1 MTTSESSPRD
11 ALLRTVNAYQ
21 ISRAAHV
28 AAALGIADLL
38 AAGPRDVDDLAAATR
53 TQPSALHRLLRALA
67 SVGIFAEVEDADG
80 NHRLALTPQAQ
91 YLRSDTPGSV
101 RNWAVLMGRPYYQQT
116 WAFLDESIK
125 TGQAVF
131 PAVHGVTPWEYRE
144 AHPEEGAIFDAAM
157 TGMSGGAT
165 AAIVD
170 SYDFSGFARLVDV
183 GGGQGELLAAILDA
197 NPGLRG
203 VLFDQPHVVIG
214 APALLERAGVA
225 DRCEVVSG
233 SFFEAVPGG
242 AEAYLLMSIVHNWD
256 DDSAAR
262 ILRTCRSAMPAASR
276 LLLIEQI
283 VAPPNQSDRAKI
295 GDLNMLI
302 IHGGRE
308 RTADEFRALLASAGL
323 RLSTI
328 RPTRIGQSIL
338 ESVPA

>member
-28 AAALGIADLL
+28 AASLGIADLL
-38 AAGPRDVDDLAAATR
+38 AAGPRDIDDLAAATQ
-53 TQPSALHRLLRALA
+53 TQASTLYRLLRALA

-80 NHRLALTPQAQ
+80 NRRFALTPQAQ

-101 RNWAVLMGRPYYQQT
+101 RNWAVLMGRPYYQQA
-116 WAFLDESIK
+116 WAYLDESIK

-131 PAVHGVTPWEYRE
+131 PTVHGATLWEYRQ

-165 AAIVD
+165 AAIVAG
-170 SYDFSGFARLVDV
+170 YDFSGFASLVDV
-183 GGGQGELLAAILDA
+183 GGGHGELIAAILAA

-203 VLFDQPHVVIG
+203 VLFDQPHVVAG
-214 APALLERAGVA
+214 APSLLARAGIA
-225 DRCEVVSG
+225 DRCEVVGG
-233 SFFEAVPGG
+233 SFFDAVPGG
-242 AEAYLLMSIVHNWD
+242 AEVYLLMSIVHDWD
-256 DDSAAR
+256 DDSAVR
-262 ILRTCRSAMPAASR
+262 ILRICRSAMSESSR
-276 LLLIEQI
+276 LLLIEQV
-283 VAPPNQSDRAKI
+283 VAPPNQPDRAKI
-295 GDLNMLI
+295 GDLNMLVL
-302 IHGGRE
+302 HGGRE

-328 RPTRIGQSIL
+328 RPTRIGQSLL